1 MSKSVKIISSVVAAS
16 ALWLGGTAYLSSN
29 TQKHLER
36 YVNQVNKVYEANGMK
51 MSLEQFNKGFFS
63 SEAKMSIDFTNPEL
77 KKMLTQSIKLPIET
91 EYEIENGPL
100 FFKNGLGVGLSR
112 MSNHVNLNDYFLE
125 SSEIQKVLKNDII
138 LDSIT
143 TVGFT
148 KNATFDASTTE
159 IELDVEG
166 EKLKISPLQFG
177 GHMNIESFVG
187 EITMQSDSMLIGD
200 KEEFFRAN
208 DIYMEMKITEFFENG
223 FYLGDMSLKAEDI
236 STKGL
241 DLPFEFEKAKMDIE
255 MKMSKNSDETVNID
269 MMIKGN
275 SGSSKLPDDY
285 AFLKQG
291 EINYAL
297 HGMKLE
303 GLLAFQDFTKK
314 IQAKQADIM
323 SRLISSET
331 GEIDMAVYGE
341 LEAMQEETLSG
352 MIALVPSILK
362 KDSSAFTFAVDLED
376 KASKKSTLAMN
387 LGYIGEKELPRDAK
401 ELEAFFKK
409 ELRNLFTLDAKIEL
423 EKDYIA
429 NLPMELQQALAGQLQ
444 MGTMMGIVKENNSSY
459 SFSAE
464 LKPNKLMVNGEDRS
478 AMLEMLEQG
487 MAIGQ

>member
-1 MSKSVKIISSVVAAS
+1 MSKSVKIIGSVVVAS

-36 YVNQVNKVYEANGMK
+36 YVNQVNKIYEANGMK
-51 MSLEQFNKGFFS
+51 LSLEQFNKGFFS
-63 SEAKMSIDFTNPEL
+63 SEAKMSIDFSNPEL
-77 KKMLTQSIKLPIET
+77 KKMLEQNIKLPIET

-112 MSNHVNLNDYFLE
+112 MSNHLNLNDYFVAN
-125 SSEIQKVLKNDII
+125 SEIKKVLKRDII

-143 TVGFT
+143 TIGFT

-166 EKLKISPLQFG
+166 EKLKISPLQVEG
-177 GHMNIESFVG
+177 NMNIESFVG
-187 EITMQSDSMLIGD
+187 EITMRSDSLLIGND
-200 KEEFFRAN
+200 KEFVKSN
-208 DIYMEMKITEFFENG
+208 DIHMDMKITEFFDNG
-223 FYLGDMSLKAEDI
+223 FYLGDIALKAEDI

-241 DLPFEFEKAKMDIE
+241 DLPFEFEKAKMSMDI
-255 MKMSKNSDETVNID
+255 KISKNSDETVNMD

-275 SGSSKLPDDY
+275 SGSSKLPDAY

-323 SRLISSET
+323 SRLISSST
-331 GEIDMAVYGE
+331 GEMDMAVYAE
-341 LEAMQEETLSG
+341 LEAMQKETVNG

-362 KDSSAFTFAVDLED
+362 KDSSALTFAIDLED

-387 LGYIGEKELPRDAK
+387 LGYIGKKELPKDVK

-409 ELRNLFTLDAKIEL
+409 EFRNLFSLDVDVEL

-429 NLPMELQQALAGQLQ
+429 NLPMELQQGLAGELQ
-444 MGTMMGIVKENNSSY
+444 MGAMMGIVKENNASY
-459 SFSAE
+459 SFSAKV
-464 LKPNKLMVNGEDRS
+464 KPNKLMLNGEDRS
-478 AMLEMLEQG
+478 AMLEMLDQS